1 MKRTYYN
8 KNNEKY
14 MRAQFSMF
22 QEAVNRIFQ
31 NAQSNGITIE
41 VVDFEKLLSDP
52 DPDSV
57 LLDIYLRPIEEFKKE
72 LSGATSL
79 KLMISEQEKPYR
91 QAAFSL
97 TLVLSDLKRYNYL
110 DLDFSLL
117 DWDFENIGKSFSNIV
132 SVDKDIL
139 DKCIKDKC
147 TITLSDTQSEK
158 MKLVESFCQF
168 KNNGFDVTEY
178 VEWFYDDQKYIID
191 EEHLM
196 NDILKM

>member
-22 QEAVNRIFQ
+22 QEAVNKIFQ

-57 LLDIYLRPIEEFKKE
+57 LLDIYLRPIEKFKKE
-72 LSGATSL
+72 LSNATSL

-97 TLVLSDLKRYNYL
+97 TLVLSDLKRYSYL

-117 DWDFENIGKSFSNIV
+117 NWNFENIGKSFSNIV

-158 MKLVESFCQF
+158 VELVESFCQF
-168 KNNGFDVTEY
+168 KNKDFDATQY
-178 VEWFYDDQKYIID
+178 LEWSYDDQKFIID
-191 EEHLM
+191 EQHLM
-196 NDILKM
+196 SDVLNM